1 MRFTLLSSAAFCGL
15 FLSVA
20 AVPIRNAIPRGEG
33 YLGEA
38 APGVAAPAAPAPAPA
53 PHAPVPIAGAGAP
66 GTVNEIPTGV
76 GADGHPC
83 GGRGGDGLVSELTD
97 GVNTILC
104 EGLDEDLSH
113 GLPTTL
119 EAVGDIL

>member
-20 AVPIRNAIPRGEG
+20 AVPLSVPRGHGPG
-33 YLGEA
+33 YPDDMN
-38 APGVAAPAAPAPAPA
+38 APGVGAHEAPAHGAPAP
-53 PHAPVPIAGAGAP
+53 VAGAGAP

-83 GGRGGDGLVSELTD
+83 GGRGGHGLVSDLTD
-97 GVNTILC
+97 GVNTLLC
-104 EGLDEDLSH
+104 EGLDENLSH
-113 GLPTTL
+113 GVPATVHS
-119 EAVGDIL
+119 VGDIL

>member
-20 AVPIRNAIPRGEG
+20 AVPLNVPRGHGPG
-33 YLGEA
+33 YPDDVSDHGA
-38 APGVAAPAAPAPAPA
+38 GAPAPAHAHAPA
-53 PHAPVPIAGAGAP
+53 PVAGAGAP

-83 GGRGGDGLVSELTD
+83 GGRGGHGLVSDLTD
-97 GVNTILC
+97 GVNTLGC
-104 EGLDEDLSH
+104 EGLDEVLSH
-113 GLPTTL
+113 GVPGTVH
-119 EAVGDIL
+119 AVGDIL